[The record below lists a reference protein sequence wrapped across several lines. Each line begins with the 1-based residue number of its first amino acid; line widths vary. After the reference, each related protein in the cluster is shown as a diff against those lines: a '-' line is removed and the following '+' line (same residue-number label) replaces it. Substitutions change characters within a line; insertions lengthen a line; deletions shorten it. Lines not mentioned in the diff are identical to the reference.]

1 MTVEAVKALVLGGVV
16 QLDGHFWIII
26 GNSSD
31 VLTLCNGNEVL
42 RIKHKARYIDR
53 LKRIR

>member
-1 MTVEAVKALVLGGVV
+1 MEVKAVKALVVGGVAE
-16 QLDGHFWIII
+16 LDGHFWVII

-31 VLTLCNGNEVL
+31 ILTLCNGDEVL
-42 RIKHKARYIDR
+42 RIEHNAPRMNR

>member
-1 MTVEAVKALVLGGVV
+1 MTVKAVKALVTGGMVE
-16 QLDGHFWIII
+16 LDGHFWVII

-31 VLTLCNGNEVL
+31 VLTLYDGDEVL
-42 RIKHKARYIDR
+42 RIEHKASRINR